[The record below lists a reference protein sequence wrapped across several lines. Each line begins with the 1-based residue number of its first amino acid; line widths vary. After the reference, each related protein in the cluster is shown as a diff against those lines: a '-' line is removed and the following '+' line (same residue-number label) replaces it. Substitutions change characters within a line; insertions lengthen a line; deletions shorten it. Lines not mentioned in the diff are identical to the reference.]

1 MLQRSYIVLIIGA
14 ALLISGIVIS
24 ALWAGSFAARFV
36 SENTVL
42 SGIAIRPAA
51 LVNTTFEV
59 TDTSKSVSLAIHV
72 EPSNN
77 NINPGKGQILNNT
90 LRETVTNPNG
100 RVTTSNEF
108 TKQFF
113 TTFKPDI
120 IGKYTI
126 TIDNLGNNPLSI
138 GIIVGNLPFV
148 GANNQFNIDFFGG
161 IIAGIFLT
169 IAGIIIL
176 IAGVIIFALD
186 RRRRGLPYN
195 QTTFSTPS
203 SSTYTT
209 EATTETQRITLA
221 SWIDRFVAWLIDV
234 VIVSIG
240 LGILF
245 ALISIPFWAAV
256 PQSFDMASKN
266 LGVPW
271 FPYIISSIVFMAYWT
286 YFECTS
292 GQSIGKRVMHLRTT
306 DLNGNTLD
314 VRTAALES
322 FGKAFLFPLD
332 VLLGWILTND
342 KRQRIFNSISDSI
355 VVKLRQA
362 KDYDA
367 ARNITYMKD

>member
-1 MLQRSYIVLIIGA
+1 MIIGA

-51 LVNTTFEV
+51 LVSTTFEV

-77 NINPGKGQILNNT
+77 NINPGTGQGQILNNT

-186 RRRRGLPYN
+186 RRRRVLPYN
-195 QTTFSTPS
+195 QTTFSSPS

-256 PQSFDMASKN
+256 SQSFDMASKN
-266 LGVPW
+266 LGAPW
-271 FPYIISSIVFMAYWT
+271 FPY
-286 YFECTS
+286 
-292 GQSIGKRVMHLRTT
+292 
-306 DLNGNTLD
+306 
-314 VRTAALES
+314 
-322 FGKAFLFPLD
+322 
-332 VLLGWILTND
+332 
-342 KRQRIFNSISDSI
+342 
-355 VVKLRQA
+355 
-362 KDYDA
+362 
-367 ARNITYMKD
+367 